1 MTTLERQQAIREGLR
16 AVEPGHPVWRAVLLL
31 VDSYKDTAE
40 QQALGVGL
48 TNDQRNYWCGA
59 EAHMM
64 NLKHGLDAAR
74 VKAQEADR
82 SAK

>member
-1 MTTLERQQAIREGLR
+1 MTTTERQQAIRDGLR

-31 VDSYKDTAE
+31 VDSYKDAAE
-40 QQALGVGL
+40 TQALQPGQ

-59 EAHMM
+59 EAHLL
-64 NLKHGLDAAR
+64 NLKNGLETAR